1 MLDLCPLCSPVQ
13 SLAVISCSKI
23 LVEEVIEGVPTVA
36 QPVKSLTSIHEDAGS
51 VPEFQVLPL
60 PSLVE

>member
-1 MLDLCPLCSPVQ
+1 M
-13 SLAVISCSKI
+13 ISCSKI

-36 QPVKSLTSIHEDAGS
+36 QPVKSLTSIHEDASS

-60 PSLVE
+60 PSPVE